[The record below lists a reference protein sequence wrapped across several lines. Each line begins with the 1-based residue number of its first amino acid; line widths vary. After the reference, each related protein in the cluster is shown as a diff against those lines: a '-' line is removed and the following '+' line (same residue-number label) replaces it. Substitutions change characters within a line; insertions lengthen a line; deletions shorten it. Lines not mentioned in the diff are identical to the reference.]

1 MNDWMYLWAKT
12 DQENLWHPLMWH
24 MIDSASVAK
33 KLWDHSLSKDTRSM
47 IARVLGL
54 SEEQARDLIAYW
66 ISLHD
71 FGKGGPGFQAKSS
84 VCRDR
89 LCQLG
94 TFPFEPMP
102 AQLNQFHGTATTW
115 ILLEEIWNQFPPRSP
130 EDQFYRNLAYILG
143 GHHGEIPDTQT
154 IINRLEV
161 RFHLGNKDWSTKR
174 ADINAA
180 LKAVYHPAETFTIP
194 AERAA
199 QNALLLVLAGMT
211 TTADWIA
218 SNSIYFPYEPET
230 TPIDSYVE
238 LSEKRAEEALKA
250 LGWIGW
256 KAAGEMKP
264 FDKMFPF
271 PPKPLQQSFI
281 DQTEGLESP
290 FIVILEA
297 PTGSGKTE
305 SALYLSDQS
314 IQKKQMAGM
323 YIAMPTT
330 ATSNQ
335 IFSRTTKFLSDRY
348 PDQQINTQLIHG
360 SALFNELVHTIKI
373 KGIAA
378 DNTGGSESYENIYV
392 EEWFQPKKKSLL
404 APFGIGT
411 VDQAFLSVMRCRHF
425 FLRLFGLANKVVIFD
440 EVHAYDVYMTE
451 IFLRLL
457 SWLKMIN
464 SSVIILSATLPKESR
479 REMVR
484 AFSGRD
490 LDIPEL
496 SAPFP
501 RVTIS
506 SEGGTREKSLGAIE
520 SRSVAL
526 HWISMEQLIPA
537 LKEKLK
543 EGGNVAVILNRVN
556 HVIECY
562 EQLKNHFP
570 EEELIVFHSRFPFV
584 WRDEIEK
591 KVLANYGKEGK
602 RPARSIVIATQ
613 VIEQSLDLDFDLIIS
628 ALAPVDLL
636 IQRVG
641 RLHRHSE
648 RETPVI
654 RPAAMRKPEL
664 WLLKPQEEEAIPNFG
679 KDTFIYE
686 RYVLARTW
694 FVLKGRSALV
704 LPGDTDELIEKVYSK
719 NPVEEISPEI
729 QTTLEPDLQKMEGRD
744 AKDHLKVIQQLVAK
758 PGSRIIGNLTNEFR
772 EEEDG
777 KLSHSMHVLT
787 RNAEPSVDLIC
798 ILREENGVE
807 ATLAGKRPVTNQR
820 KLEFEEIVS
829 LQKSKVSV
837 SYSTLGDRLEAFETP
852 ALWKK
857 TAGLSRAKKVVF
869 CWDPLSRQYV
879 SEPQGVVLDR
889 NLGLIV
895 LKKEEGG

>member
-24 MIDSASVAK
+24 MIDSGSVAK
-33 KLWDHSLSKDTRSM
+33 KLWDHSLSKGTRSL

-71 FGKGGPGFQAKSS
+71 FGKGGPGFQAKSTI
-84 VCRDR
+84 CKDR
-89 LCQLG
+89 LSQLG

-102 AQLNQFHGTATTW
+102 AQLDQFHGTATTW
-115 ILLEEIWNQFPPRSP
+115 ILLEEIWSQFPPRSP

-154 IINRLEV
+154 IIRGLEA
-161 RFHLGNKDWSTKR
+161 RFHLGNNDWRKKR
-174 ADINAA
+174 AEINAA

-194 AERAA
+194 AERDK

-218 SNSIYFPYEPET
+218 SNSDYFAYEPET
-230 TPIDSYVE
+230 IPVDSYVQ

-256 KAAGEMKP
+256 KATGALKSFHG
-264 FDKMFPF
+264 MFPY
-271 PPKPLQQSFI
+271 PPHPLQQSFI

-290 FIVILEA
+290 FLVILEA

-305 SALYLSDQS
+305 SALYLADQT

-323 YIAMPTT
+323 YIAMPTM

-348 PDQQINTQLIHG
+348 PDQHINTQLIHG
-360 SALFNELVHTIKI
+360 SALFNDLVRTLKI

-378 DNTGGSESYENIYV
+378 DAAGGSKNYENIYV

-411 VDQAFLSVMRCRHF
+411 VDQAFLSVLRCRFF

-457 SWLKMIN
+457 SWLRLIN

-484 AFSGRD
+484 AFSGRN

-501 RVTIS
+501 RVTAA
-506 SEGGTREKSLGAIE
+506 SEGEFLEKSLGEAA
-520 SRSVAL
+520 SRLVAL
-526 HWISMEQLIPA
+526 RWFSWEELIPA
-537 LKEKLK
+537 LKEKL
-543 EGGNVAVILNRVN
+543 ENGGNVAIILNRVD

-562 EQLKNHFP
+562 EQLRNHFP
-570 EEELIVFHSRFPFV
+570 AEELIVFHSRFPFV

-591 KVLANYGKEGK
+591 KVLANYGKGGK
-602 RPARSIVIATQ
+602 RPKRSIVIATQ

-636 IQRVG
+636 IQRAG
-641 RLHRHSE
+641 RLHRHDGGK
-648 RETPVI
+648 TPLT
-654 RPAAMRKPEL
+654 RPEAMRNPEL
-664 WLLKPQEEEAIPNFG
+664 WLLKPQEEGTIPDFG
-679 KDTFIYE
+679 KDSCVYA
-686 RYVLARTW
+686 RYILARTW
-694 FVLKGRSALV
+694 FVLKDRSALV

-729 QTTLEPDLQKMEGRD
+729 QKKLEPDLQKMEGRD
-744 AKDHLKVIQQLVAK
+744 AEDHLKVIQQLVAK
-758 PGSRIIGNLTNEFR
+758 PGSRIIGNLTNEFH

-777 KLSHSMHVLT
+777 NLSHSMQVLT

-807 ATLAGKRPVTNQR
+807 ATLAGKQPVTNHG
-820 KLEFEEIVS
+820 KIEFEEIAA

-837 SYSTLGDRLEAFETP
+837 SYSTLRDRLKALETP

-869 CWDPLSRQYV
+869 HWDPLSLQYV